1 MVSKVI
7 STLVTLLITLVT
19 KSHEPLSTLN
29 PKVVLRLKLINTEKR
44 SAEGLVL
51 QKHRCRREHD
61 RRNPSFEPG
70 VLLEFAVLV
79 FAVLGLL
86 LGLHGLGF
94 CCNGFCCS
102 GSGFRARGGRP
113 AIQNVG
119 FEVEAHWC
127 SFDCWWKVKVTC

>member
-1 MVSKVI
+1 M
-7 STLVTLLITLVT
+7 
-19 KSHEPLSTLN
+19 
-29 PKVVLRLKLINTEKR
+29 
-44 SAEGLVL
+44 
-51 QKHRCRREHD
+51 
-61 RRNPSFEPG
+61 
-70 VLLEFAVLV
+70 LLEFAVLV
-79 FAVLGLL
+79 FAVSGLL

-127 SFDCWWKVKVTC
+127 SFDCWWKVKVTY